1 MLDCHARAV
10 FNSSCILYVDK
21 KNWRRLC
28 GSRWRSYFDSI
39 LLLWTYSKSEL
50 SYLVSLPKR
59 KNNYYICCNL
69 PPSQEPWREK
79 THCLIVWKIKRWELL
94 KQLAGHL
101 YKPVSNWAAKKLNC
115 VVLLLI
121 HLCHIKSRS
130 PWAPPNRIIW
140 WNILTLVLHTIFET
154 LAVLSADFQV

>member
-21 KNWRRLC
+21 KTADVSAVVGENHTLVR
-28 GSRWRSYFDSI
+28 YFCSG
-39 LLLWTYSKSEL
+39 LKSEQ

-79 THCLIVWKIKRWELL
+79 AHCLIVWKIKRWELL

-101 YKPVSNWAAKKLNC
+101 YKPECNWAAKKLNC
-115 VVLLLI
+115 VLLLLV